1 VCVKKHLF
9 GRNKKNIVA
18 TEIERKFLVT
28 GDQWRSLAAGTE
40 YRQGYIIAG
49 NGKTVRVRLVG
60 EQGYLTI
67 KGKSTGLSRLEFEY
81 PIPKADVQ
89 EMLDTL
95 CDRPPV
101 YKTRYKIQIGDVV
114 WEVDEFAGENEGL
127 ILAEVELTHERQE
140 VPLPEWVGEEV
151 TFDRR
156 YYNSYLASNPFKS
169 WRES

>member
-1 VCVKKHLF
+1 
-9 GRNKKNIVA
+9 
-18 TEIERKFLVT
+18 
-28 GDQWRSLAAGTE
+28 
-40 YRQGYIIAG
+40 
-49 NGKTVRVRLVG
+49 
-60 EQGYLTI
+60 
-67 KGKSTGLSRLEFEY
+67 LEFEY
-81 PIPKADVQ
+81 SIPKADVQ
-89 EMLDTL
+89 EMLETL

-101 YKTRYKIQIGDVV
+101 YKTRYKIPIGDVV

>member
-1 VCVKKHLF
+1 MCVSIPLCR
-9 GRNKKNIVA
+9 RNQKNIVA
-18 TEIERKFLVT
+18 TEIERKFLVI
-28 GDQWRSLAAGTE
+28 GDEWRSLASGTE
-40 YRQGYIIAG
+40 YRQGYITAG

-81 PIPKADVQ
+81 LIPKTDVE
-89 EMLDTL
+89 EMLDAL

-101 YKTRYKIQIGDVV
+101 CKTRYKIPIGDLV

-127 ILAEVELTHERQE
+127 IIAEVELTHEQQE
-140 VPLPEWVGEEV
+140 VARPKWVGDEV

-156 YYNSYLASNPFKS
+156 YYNSYLAHYPFKS
-169 WRES
+169 WG